1 MWGSAKWVE
10 AESAICG
17 MLLLFSAGS
26 VMALDYKIGVIDPDR
41 VVEQSPQY
49 EAARKAL
56 QEEVADRERS
66 LREQQAKLDELKK
79 NLDRDGPLMSE
90 EEIARLQ
97 NDIRTRDRKVK
108 YAKAEFQEDFALRQN
123 ELRTK
128 LVQQVREVVQELA
141 KEQKM
146 DLIVSEGVV
155 YFSERVD
162 ISAQVIERLQS
173 KFKHK

>member
-1 MWGSAKWVE
+1 MSVRLLSAACGVLLLLAGGGSA
-10 AESAICG
+10 AS
-17 MLLLFSAGS
+17 
-26 VMALDYKIGVIDPDR
+26 DYKIGVVDPER

-56 QEEVADRERS
+56 QDEVAERERA

-79 NLDRDGPLMSE
+79 NLERDGALMSE

-123 ELRTK
+123 ELRTR
-128 LVQQVREVVQELA
+128 LVQQVREVVQEVA
-141 KEQKM
+141 KEQKL

-155 YFSERVD
+155 YFSERMD
-162 ISAQVIERLQS
+162 ISAQVIERLKS
-173 KFKHK
+173 KFKSK

>member
-1 MWGSAKWVE
+1 MSDRSFAAMCGVMWLLSA
-10 AESAICG
+10 SAA
-17 MLLLFSAGS
+17 AGF
-26 VMALDYKIGVIDPDR
+26 DYKIGVVDPER

-49 EAARKAL
+49 ESARKAL
-56 QEEVADRERS
+56 QEEVADRERA
-66 LREQQAKLDELKK
+66 LREQQTKLDELKK
-79 NLDRDGPLMSE
+79 NLERDGPLMSE

-128 LVQQVREVVQELA
+128 LVQQVREVVQEVA

-173 KFKHK
+173 KFKRK

>member
-1 MWGSAKWVE
+1 MSVRLLSATCGVLLLLAGGGSA
-10 AESAICG
+10 AS
-17 MLLLFSAGS
+17 
-26 VMALDYKIGVIDPDR
+26 DYKIGVVDPER

-56 QEEVADRERS
+56 QDEVAERERA

-79 NLDRDGPLMSE
+79 NLERDGALMSE

-123 ELRTK
+123 ELRTR
-128 LVQQVREVVQELA
+128 LVQQVREVVQEVA
-141 KEQKM
+141 KEQKL

-155 YFSERVD
+155 YFSERMD
-162 ISAQVIERLQS
+162 ISAQVIERLKS
-173 KFKHK
+173 KFKSK

>member
-1 MWGSAKWVE
+1 MSVRVLSAV
-10 AESAICG
+10 CG
-17 MLLLFSAGS
+17 VISLLVTGVSPAS
-26 VMALDYKIGVIDPDR
+26 DYKIGVVDPER

-56 QEEVADRERS
+56 QDEVAERERA

-79 NLDRDGPLMSE
+79 NLERDGPLMSE

-123 ELRTK
+123 ELRTR
-128 LVQQVREVVQELA
+128 LVQQVREVVQEVA

-155 YFSERVD
+155 YFSERMD
-162 ISAQVIERLQS
+162 ISAQVIERL
-173 KFKHK
+173 KFKFKSK

>member
-1 MWGSAKWVE
+1 MAVRSV
-10 AESAICG
+10 SAICG
-17 MLLLFSAGS
+17 VLALLSAGITL
-26 VMALDYKIGVIDPDR
+26 AFDYKIGVIDPER

-56 QEEVADRERS
+56 QEEVAERERT

-79 NLDRDGPLMSE
+79 NLERDGPLMSE
-90 EEIARLQ
+90 EEITRLQ

-108 YAKAEFQEDFALRQN
+108 YAKAEFQEDFALRQT

-128 LVQQVREVVQELA
+128 LVQQVREVVQEVA

-155 YFSERVD
+155 YFSDRVD

-173 KFKHK
+173 KFQRK

>member
-1 MWGSAKWVE
+1 MYRIARWVRLGALSCGLVLLVPAGGASA
-10 AESAICG
+10 
-17 MLLLFSAGS
+17 F
-26 VMALDYKIGVIDPDR
+26 DYKIGVVDPER

-56 QEEVADRERS
+56 QDEVADRERA

-79 NLDRDGPLMSE
+79 NLERDGPLMSE

-97 NDIRTRDRKVK
+97 NDIRTRDRRVK

-128 LVQQVREVVQELA
+128 LVQQVREVVQEVA
-141 KEQKM
+141 KELKM

-173 KFKHK
+173 KFKNK

>member
-1 MWGSAKWVE
+1 
-10 AESAICG
+10 
-17 MLLLFSAGS
+17 
-26 VMALDYKIGVIDPDR
+26 

-49 EAARKAL
+49 ESARKAL
-56 QEEVADRERS
+56 QEEVADRERA
-66 LREQQAKLDELKK
+66 LREQQTKLDELKK
-79 NLDRDGPLMSE
+79 NLERDGPLMSE

-128 LVQQVREVVQELA
+128 LVQQVREVVQEVA

-173 KFKHK
+173 KFKRK

>member
-1 MWGSAKWVE
+1 MCGVLWLLSA
-10 AESAICG
+10 SAA
-17 MLLLFSAGS
+17 AGF
-26 VMALDYKIGVIDPDR
+26 DYKIGVVDPER

-49 EAARKAL
+49 ESARKAL
-56 QEEVADRERS
+56 QEEVADRERA
-66 LREQQAKLDELKK
+66 LREQQTKLDELKK
-79 NLDRDGPLMSE
+79 NLERDGPLMSE

-128 LVQQVREVVQELA
+128 LVQQVREVVQEVA

-173 KFKHK
+173 KFKRK

>member
-1 MWGSAKWVE
+1 MRVE
-10 AESAICG
+10 KVTAVFA
-17 MLLLFSAGS
+17 LLWLVSPGLAQA
-26 VMALDYKIGVIDPDR
+26 VDYKIGVVDPER

-56 QEEVADRERS
+56 QDEIAERERA
-66 LREQQAKLDELKK
+66 LREQQTQLDELKK
-79 NLDRDGPLMSE
+79 KLEGDGPLMSE

-97 NDIRTRDRKVK
+97 NDIRSRDRKVK
-108 YAKAEFQEDFALRQN
+108 YAKAEYQEDVALRQN

-128 LVQQVREVVQELA
+128 LVQQVREVVQEVA

-155 YFSERVD
+155 YYSERID

-173 KFKHK
+173 KFKRK

>member
-1 MWGSAKWVE
+1 MAVRSV
-10 AESAICG
+10 SAICG
-17 MLLLFSAGS
+17 LLALLSAGIS
-26 VMALDYKIGVIDPDR
+26 LAFDYKIGVIDPER

-56 QEEVADRERS
+56 QDELAERERT

-79 NLDRDGPLMSE
+79 NLERDGPLMSE
-90 EEIARLQ
+90 EEITRLQ

-108 YAKAEFQEDFALRQN
+108 YAKAEFQEDFALRQT

-128 LVQQVREVVQELA
+128 LVQQVREVVQEVA

-155 YFSERVD
+155 YFSDRVD
-162 ISAQVIERLQS
+162 ISTQVIERLQS
-173 KFKHK
+173 KFQRK

>member
-1 MWGSAKWVE
+1 MHVE
-10 AESAICG
+10 KVTAVFA
-17 MLLLFSAGS
+17 LLWLVSPGLAQA
-26 VMALDYKIGVIDPDR
+26 VDYKIGVVDPER

-56 QEEVADRERS
+56 QDEIGERERA
-66 LREQQAKLDELKK
+66 LREQQTQLDELKK
-79 NLDRDGPLMSE
+79 KLEGDGPLMSE

-97 NDIRTRDRKVK
+97 NDIRSRDRKVK
-108 YAKAEFQEDFALRQN
+108 YAKAEYQEDVALRQN

-128 LVQQVREVVQELA
+128 LVQQVREVVQEVA

-155 YFSERVD
+155 YYSERID

-173 KFKHK
+173 KFKRK

>member
-1 MWGSAKWVE
+1 MWIWVRTTVLVGL
-10 AESAICG
+10 C
-17 MLLLFSAGS
+17 LAGQAQ
-26 VMALDYKIGVIDPDR
+26 ALDYKIGVVDPER
-41 VVEQSPQY
+41 VIEESPQY
-49 EAARKAL
+49 EAARQAL
-56 QEEVADRERS
+56 HEEVADRERA

-79 NLDRDGPLMSE
+79 NLERDAPLMSE

-97 NDIRTRDRKVK
+97 NDIRNRDRKVK

-128 LVQQVREVVQELA
+128 LIAQVREVVRELA
-141 KEQKM
+141 KEQKI

-162 ISAQVIERLQS
+162 LSAQVIERLQS
-173 KFKHK
+173 KAKRK

>member
-1 MWGSAKWVE
+1 MYGTLRSLCLGAQ
-10 AESAICG
+10 AQ
-17 MLLLFSAGS
+17 
-26 VMALDYKIGVIDPDR
+26 ALDYKIGVVDPER
-41 VVEQSPQY
+41 VIEESPQY
-49 EAARKAL
+49 EAARQAL
-56 QEEVADRERS
+56 HEEVADRERA

-79 NLDRDGPLMSE
+79 NLERDAPLMSE

-97 NDIRTRDRKVK
+97 NDIRNRDRKVK

-128 LVQQVREVVQELA
+128 LIAQVREVVQELA
-141 KEQKM
+141 KEQKI

-162 ISAQVIERLQS
+162 MSAQVIERLQS
-173 KFKHK
+173 KAKRK

>member
-1 MWGSAKWVE
+1 MYRIARSVGLGALS
-10 AESAICG
+10 CG
-17 MLLLFSAGS
+17 LVLLLAASGASAF
-26 VMALDYKIGVIDPDR
+26 DYKIGVVDPER

-49 EAARKAL
+49 DAARKAL
-56 QEEVADRERS
+56 QDEVADRERA

-79 NLDRDGPLMSE
+79 NLERDGPLMSE

-97 NDIRTRDRKVK
+97 NDIRTRDRRVK

-128 LVQQVREVVQELA
+128 LVQQVREVVQEVA
-141 KEQKM
+141 KELKM

-173 KFKHK
+173 KFKNK

>member
-1 MWGSAKWVE
+1 MWTWVSGAAVGSLCFAVQ
-10 AESAICG
+10 A
-17 MLLLFSAGS
+17 L
-26 VMALDYKIGVIDPDR
+26 ALDYKIGVVDPER
-41 VVEQSPQY
+41 VIEESPQY
-49 EAARKAL
+49 EAARQAL
-56 QEEVADRERS
+56 HEEVADRERA

-79 NLDRDGPLMSE
+79 NLERDAALMSE

-97 NDIRTRDRKVK
+97 NDIRNRDRKVK

-128 LVQQVREVVQELA
+128 LIAQVREVVQELA
-141 KEQKM
+141 KEQKI

-162 ISAQVIERLQS
+162 LSAQVIERLQS
-173 KFKHK
+173 KAKRK

>member
-1 MWGSAKWVE
+1 MLTWVRL
-10 AESAICG
+10 AAVGGLC
-17 MLLLFSAGS
+17 LAAQAQ
-26 VMALDYKIGVIDPDR
+26 ALDYKIGVVDPER
-41 VVEQSPQY
+41 VIEESPQY
-49 EAARKAL
+49 EAARQAL
-56 QEEVADRERS
+56 QEEVADRERA

-79 NLDRDGPLMSE
+79 NLERDAPLMSE
-90 EEIARLQ
+90 EELARLQ

-108 YAKAEFQEDFALRQN
+108 YAKAEFQEDFALRQT

-155 YFSERVD
+155 YFSDRVD

-173 KFKHK
+173 KFKRK

>member
-1 MWGSAKWVE
+1 MAVRSV
-10 AESAICG
+10 SAICG
-17 MLLLFSAGS
+17 VLALLSAGITL
-26 VMALDYKIGVIDPDR
+26 AFDYKIGVIDPER

-56 QEEVADRERS
+56 QDEVAERERT

-79 NLDRDGPLMSE
+79 NLERDGPLMSE
-90 EEIARLQ
+90 DEITRLQ

-108 YAKAEFQEDFALRQN
+108 YAKAEFQEDFALRQT

-128 LVQQVREVVQELA
+128 LVQQVREVVQEVA

-155 YFSERVD
+155 YFSDRVD

-173 KFKHK
+173 KFQRK

>member
-1 MWGSAKWVE
+1 
-10 AESAICG
+10 
-17 MLLLFSAGS
+17 
-26 VMALDYKIGVIDPDR
+26 
-41 VVEQSPQY
+41 
-49 EAARKAL
+49 
-56 QEEVADRERS
+56 
-66 LREQQAKLDELKK
+66 
-79 NLDRDGPLMSE
+79 MSE

-128 LVQQVREVVQELA
+128 LVQQVREVVQEVA

-173 KFKHK
+173 KFKRK

>member
-1 MWGSAKWVE
+1 MLTWIRVVAVGSLCLGAQ
-10 AESAICG
+10 AQ
-17 MLLLFSAGS
+17 
-26 VMALDYKIGVIDPDR
+26 ALDYKIGVVDPER
-41 VVEQSPQY
+41 VIEESPQY
-49 EAARKAL
+49 EAARQAL
-56 QEEVADRERS
+56 HEEVADRERA

-79 NLDRDGPLMSE
+79 NLERDAPLMSE

-97 NDIRTRDRKVK
+97 NDIRNRDRKVK

-128 LVQQVREVVQELA
+128 LIAQVREVVQELA
-141 KEQKM
+141 KEQKI

-162 ISAQVIERLQS
+162 MSAQVIERLQS
-173 KFKHK
+173 KAKRK